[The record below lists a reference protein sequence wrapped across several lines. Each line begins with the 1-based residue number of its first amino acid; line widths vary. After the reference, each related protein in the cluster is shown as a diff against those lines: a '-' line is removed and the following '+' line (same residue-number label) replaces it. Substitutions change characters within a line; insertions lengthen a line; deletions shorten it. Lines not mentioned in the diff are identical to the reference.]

1 VVEHMYRHDS
11 MPDGMIAPYRVRL
24 EKGGEFV
31 WASVDDDRFIRRR
44 RVDVSERLLRVA
56 AHFNLSFRDV
66 YAVAFG
72 WTPLSE
78 EATARK
84 AMVEADVDGDGA
96 GSSAGSLDAQ
106 ATAASSGRNPPPPPN
121 ATAASGRKPP
131 PPSTPPPPHAQAAAV
146 QAALAASVEGLEAAV
161 AAGLDLEGVLGA
173 IEREAA

>member
-1 VVEHMYRHDS
+1 MWSERTVSER
-11 MPDGMIAPYRVRL
+11 
-24 EKGGEFV
+24 
-31 WASVDDDRFIRRR
+31 DDPCGARPCLRRR

-106 ATAASSGRNPPPPPN
+106 ATAA
-121 ATAASGRKPP
+121 
-131 PPSTPPPPHAQAAAV
+131 
-146 QAALAASVEGLEAAV
+146 
-161 AAGLDLEGVLGA
+161 
-173 IEREAA
+173 